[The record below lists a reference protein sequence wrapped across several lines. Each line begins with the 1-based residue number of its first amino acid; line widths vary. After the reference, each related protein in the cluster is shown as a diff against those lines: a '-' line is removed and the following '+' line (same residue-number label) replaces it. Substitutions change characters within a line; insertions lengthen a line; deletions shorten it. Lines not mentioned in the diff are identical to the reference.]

1 MPQSKTSQLVDQAN
15 EAFRAY
21 SDVNDS
27 HKRAS
32 SESDATIG
40 KLGDMIRG
48 DKFEENV
55 TLGDIQKLFKQQE
68 EQRKAAKTLGSKA
81 YAALQAAEASY
92 EIAVE
97 ALAKD
102 AGLHEGFQP
111 NARLRRPSV
120 ERGETEEKQMVE
132 DQMDQGESEVER

>member
-1 MPQSKTSQLVDQAN
+1 MTKQLIDQAN

-21 SDVNDS
+21 SDVNDT

-32 SESDATIG
+32 AEADALIG
-40 KLGDMIRG
+40 KLGGLIRG
-48 DKFEENV
+48 ETTEGSLED
-55 TLGDIQKLFKQQE
+55 LQKLFKQQE

-81 YAALQAAEASY
+81 YSARTSAEASY
-92 EIAVE
+92 EIALE

-111 NARLRRPSV
+111 NARLRRPLV
-120 ERGETEEKQMVE
+120 EQGGEEKQSVQ
-132 DQMDQGESEVER
+132 DQTDQGESEVER

>member
-1 MPQSKTSQLVDQAN
+1 MTKQLVDQAN
-15 EAFRAY
+15 DAFRAY

-27 HKRAS
+27 HKRS
-32 SESDATIG
+32 QDESNALSRR
-40 KLGDMIRG
+40 LGGLIRG
-48 DKFEENV
+48 DVSEDV

-68 EQRKAAKTLGSKA
+68 EQHKAAKTLGSKA
-81 YAALQAAEASY
+81 YSARTSAEASY
-92 EIAVE
+92 EIALE

-111 NARLRRPSV
+111 NARFRRPSV

-132 DQMDQGESEVER
+132 DHLDQGESEVER